1 VTQLAIPAQPV
12 GIAFFI
18 LISAAGG
25 TFVLHYLKNYLLEEK
40 SKFRWDWDGILER
53 GLITCLIIT
62 DRWLYLIPLI
72 IILKAAYRLGLV
84 NYFEKLL
91 RVNEPGTV
99 PQKVRLKAE
108 LAFDLIL
115 SPAIAI
121 LAAIVF

>member
-1 VTQLAIPAQPV
+1 MIHLAIPALPV

-53 GLITCLIIT
+53 GTITCLIIT
-62 DRWLYLIPLI
+62 GRWPYLIPLVI
-72 IILKAAYRLGLV
+72 IVKAAYRLVLV
-84 NYFEKLL
+84 SK
-91 RVNEPGTV
+91 PGAV